1 MMKDCS
7 VLLASRVALKGEQWA
22 APSPTLT
29 LYFALQSEQLVVVQ
43 PGVLH
48 CSGTQYTGYG
58 HRSWALVFGPP
69 LVLYTGL
76 DRVMVLMAT
85 CVTTLPFSL
94 LKFSASILWLF
105 CLLPP
110 SHSSPSTSTLLR
122 MKVTLPTHSPTGP
135 PPSPPPFVHLCI
147 FFFSPHASSWFL
159 ATMSASVS
167 PFIFFVLQSEVE
179 IIMIMMNIVLL
190 SPQVNV
196 WLMRAGDSCTA
207 NEGVNKNGHIIF
219 YRMSTELFVNVLQT
233 LLYRYW
239 YCKYNI
245 ASFCCLSIYG
255 G

>member
-1 MMKDCS
+1 MKDCS

-85 CVTTLPFSL
+85 CVTTLPFSQ

-135 PPSPPPFVHLCI
+135 PPSPPPFVHFCI
-147 FFFSPHASSWFL
+147 FFFPARFILVLS
-159 ATMSASVS
+159 TDVCVSVTVH
-167 PFIFFVLQSEVE
+167 FFCVAKWSGDNYDNDEYSVAVTTSER
-179 IIMIMMNIVLL
+179 MI
-190 SPQVNV
+190 
-196 WLMRAGDSCTA
+196 
-207 NEGVNKNGHIIF
+207 NEG
-219 YRMSTELFVNVLQT
+219 RRQ
-233 LLYRYW
+233 LYSQRG
-239 YCKYNI
+239 CK
-245 ASFCCLSIYG
+245 
-255 G
+255 